1 MGGAAPE
8 QKDMTLLSHQ
18 SPHLIASD
26 SIPAEEFF
34 PSAERRHSARDQS
47 SLNPLHMILGLQA
60 FDFLA
65 PILIGFLCYQV
76 YDASGPTFWAVCG
89 KFCVVAAVLAL
100 LIFRL
105 SGCYRRD
112 LLLNSRLTL
121 RKLSTGFFWLVWLG
135 SMTAFLSKSFTELS
149 RVWTVLWLLSWAATT
164 IALRMSA
171 NRLVTARAA
180 RGDVYET
187 VAVVGATEW
196 AAQLCTQLMQQKLP
210 RLRILGVFDD
220 RRERIAERFAN
231 SVRSIDELLE
241 LGSRIHID
249 RVVMALPLA
258 AEPRILEI
266 SRRIMALSVDILAC
280 PDLGEYELLRRPIL
294 NQDGLPAFRITA
306 RPISDGHFLVKTA
319 ADKIVSL
326 ILLVLLLP
334 VLVAIAIGIKWTSP
348 GPVLFRQ
355 KRHGYN
361 NRKFDVLKFRSM
373 RVESTD
379 TSGGQQA
386 KRNDNRVSPF
396 GRFLR
401 KSSFDELP
409 QLLNVLRGDMSL
421 VGPRPL
427 PIGMRTQDLYNH
439 EIVQEY
445 SHRHRV
451 RPGITG
457 WAQVNGSRGA
467 TENPTQL
474 QKRVE
479 MDLYYIEH
487 WSLLFDA
494 QILALTA
501 LHLLRPKNA
510 F

>member
-65 PILIGFLCYQV
+65 PILIGFRCYQV

-180 RGDVYET
+180 RGDVYAADAAEAPEAAHPRRIRRSAGANRRT
-187 VAVVGATEW
+187 LRQFGPLHRRTAGTGQSHSHRPRGDGPAPRCRAEDFGDFPPNHGAVRGHPGVPGFGGVRVAAPTDPQSGWPAGLPHHGAAYFRWAFPGEDGGRQDREPHPVGASAPRAGRDRDRDQMDQPGSCVISSE
-196 AAQLCTQLMQQKLP
+196 AARLQQSQVRRAQIP
-210 RLRILGVFDD
+210 QYARGVD
-220 RRERIAERFAN
+220 
-231 SVRSIDELLE
+231 
-241 LGSRIHID
+241 G
-249 RVVMALPLA
+249 
-258 AEPRILEI
+258 
-266 SRRIMALSVDILAC
+266 
-280 PDLGEYELLRRPIL
+280 YQRRPA
-294 NQDGLPAFRITA
+294 G
-306 RPISDGHFLVKTA
+306 
-319 ADKIVSL
+319 
-326 ILLVLLLP
+326 
-334 VLVAIAIGIKWTSP
+334 
-348 GPVLFRQ
+348 
-355 KRHGYN
+355 
-361 NRKFDVLKFRSM
+361 
-373 RVESTD
+373 E
-379 TSGGQQA
+379 
-386 KRNDNRVSPF
+386 
-396 GRFLR
+396 
-401 KSSFDELP
+401 
-409 QLLNVLRGDMSL
+409 
-421 VGPRPL
+421 
-427 PIGMRTQDLYNH
+427 
-439 EIVQEY
+439 
-445 SHRHRV
+445 
-451 RPGITG
+451 
-457 WAQVNGSRGA
+457 AQ
-467 TENPTQL
+467 
-474 QKRVE
+474 
-479 MDLYYIEH
+479 
-487 WSLLFDA
+487 
-494 QILALTA
+494 
-501 LHLLRPKNA
+501 
-510 F
+510 